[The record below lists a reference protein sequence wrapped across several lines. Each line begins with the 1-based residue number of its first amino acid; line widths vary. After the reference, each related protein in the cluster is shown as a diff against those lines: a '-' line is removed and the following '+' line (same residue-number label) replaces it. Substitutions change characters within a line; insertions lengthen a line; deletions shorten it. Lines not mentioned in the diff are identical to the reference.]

1 MMGLNAQMLP
11 VASDYRSMSAAL
23 RPIIPDI
30 INDIKLTGAAY
41 RTSGVLPNSSF
52 APQSLL
58 MDLLP
63 AVKLSD
69 AAYEGTVFPEYNVTV
84 MPRLLP
90 LHLLNLASNLHIT
103 GRLSL
108 MLAHQG
114 SKGIFIVKKIS
125 SK

>member
-1 MMGLNAQMLP
+1 MWEAPSRGLAPPSVLRGAILALLMMGLNAQMLP

-41 RTSGVLPNSSF
+41 RTSGILPNSSF
-52 APQSLL
+52 APQALL
-58 MDLLP
+58 MELLP

-84 MPRLLP
+84 NSHLLP
-90 LHLLNLASNLHIT
+90 LPCP
-103 GRLSL
+103 
-108 MLAHQG
+108 
-114 SKGIFIVKKIS
+114 
-125 SK
+125 